1 MSLPVGTISVA
12 LSVGVFILG
21 LACNI
26 QPPEPEAPAATSGS
40 ASESRSS
47 NVKIG
52 TKVGE
57 RLPEFSMRLTDGR
70 LLTSED
76 LVTEGK
82 PVFLYFFATW

>member
-1 MSLPVGTISVA
+1 MRLPIGKISVV
-12 LSVGVFILG
+12 LSVGVFIFG
-21 LACNI
+21 LACDA
-26 QPPEPEAPAATSGS
+26 QPPEPEAPAVISGL
-40 ASESRSS
+40 ASESRTS

-57 RLPEFSMRLTDGR
+57 RLPAFSMRLTDR
-70 LLTSED
+70 STLTSED

>member
-1 MSLPVGTISVA
+1 MRLAGR
-12 LSVGVFILG
+12 LSAVLWAGLFIIA
-21 LACNI
+21 LACSA
-26 QPPEPEAPAATSGS
+26 QSPEKPAASPGS